1 LSIGGW
7 GKEKAV
13 PPHEI
18 LLSNEI
24 WPLEELYLTEELLEE
39 ERWYLSAFPLE
50 LQGFGGA
57 PVRAVA
63 MAFE

>member
-1 LSIGGW
+1 M
-7 GKEKAV
+7 EKAV

-24 WPLEELYLTEELLEE
+24 WPLEVLYLTEELLTE
-39 ERWYLSAFPLE
+39 ERWFLCAFPLK
-50 LQGFGGA
+50 LKGFGGA

-63 MAFE
+63 MVFD